1 MSVELFFQSADRE
14 RGGGGEDFVC
24 LTDLKLF
31 LWWWYLD
38 CEDISIEMPKCEKT
52 QILSKDL
59 EDLLLHFINVT
70 TSKFV
75 EQKSKFQKVKLGA

>member
-1 MSVELFFQSADRE
+1 M
-14 RGGGGEDFVC
+14 
-24 LTDLKLF
+24 
-31 LWWWYLD
+31 D

-70 TSKFV
+70 SKFV